1 MKSRNACF
9 PWMLLLVLLL
19 IFACVAAAVFI
30 PPATRRTFGEPNPS
44 LNTWQR
50 ISYSSSLVMNAGDLT
65 KPVDP
70 SGVMQSFVIQ
80 PDESVISISNH
91 LEQAG
96 LIRSASTFRTYL
108 LWTGLD
114 TVLQSGSYVLSPAQT
129 GIDIAQML
137 KSTTLTEVMFTV
149 LPGWRMEEIAAA
161 LPTSGLEFSPEAFLA
176 AAATPQVSYDLIPA
190 GASAEGFLQP
200 GTYVLPRITTSDQL
214 VSTLVEGFASNLP
227 AEFPAV
233 FANNGLTL
241 YQAVILASII
251 QREVMVE
258 EEMSLVASVFY
269 NRLAIGMKLQT
280 DPTVQYAL
288 GYNAAQGT
296 WWTNPLNLDDLQ
308 FNSLYNTYLY
318 PGLPPAPISNPG
330 QAALAAVAYPA
341 ESPYYYFQAK
351 CDGSGFHNF
360 AETYEQHQQ
369 NYCP

>member
-1 MKSRNACF
+1 
-9 PWMLLLVLLL
+9 
-19 IFACVAAAVFI
+19 
-30 PPATRRTFGEPNPS
+30 
-44 LNTWQR
+44 
-50 ISYSSSLVMNAGDLT
+50 
-65 KPVDP
+65 
-70 SGVMQSFVIQ
+70 
-80 PDESVISISNH
+80 
-91 LEQAG
+91 
-96 LIRSASTFRTYL
+96 
-108 LWTGLD
+108 
-114 TVLQSGSYVLSPAQT
+114 
-129 GIDIAQML
+129 ML

-308 FNSLYNTYLY
+308 FNSPYNTYLY